1 MNLSKKIIIGSAN
14 FNEEY
19 GIFKKKIDIL
29 ELELIVN
36 YLIKNNQFFF
46 ETSIGYK
53 NSINLLNNLIMK
65 KDYKNYEYILKLSN
79 DDKKINNQINNKYF
93 LKKKLPK
100 IIMAHNAK
108 DFLDI
113 KFRNDLI
120 EFSNKNNIKIG
131 VSVYNKSEISDVL
144 NCYKPDVIQIPINL
158 IDQRL
163 FKDGTLK
170 LLKNDGIEIHA
181 RSIFLQGL
189 FFLSEKQI
197 ISKFPI
203 LKDILKIFTK
213 ISKISKYSLSELSF
227 LWVNSIQ
234 EVDKI
239 IIGIDNLEQLKK
251 NYELLNYKLSSNLF
265 SEIININFNDNS
277 VLNPSLWPKK

>member
-1 MNLSKKIIIGSAN
+1 MNLNKKIIIGSAN

-46 ETSIGYK
+46 ETSTGYK
-53 NSINLLNNLIMK
+53 NSINLLNNLIIK

-79 DDKKINNQINNKYF
+79 DDKKIDNQINNKYF

-120 EFSNKNNIKIG
+120 EYSNKNNIKIG
-131 VSVYNKSEISDVL
+131 VSVYNKSEIFDVL

-170 LLKNDGIEIHA
+170 LLKNNGIEIHA

-203 LKDILKIFTK
+203 LKDILKIITK

-277 VLNPSLWPKK
+277 VLNPSLWLKK